1 MDPNRASQLAENT
14 VALRAAESLNSEGNR
29 ICYDP
34 LAEHF
39 LGFKFSLIGKSKLL
53 RKFALWNGDRRF
65 PGIIGYVVGR
75 TRYLDDLLLSRIQTG
90 IDQLVILGA
99 GYDSRPYRYQE
110 QMKKIRVFEVDHPAT
125 QKIKVEKLKTAFGPP
140 PQNVQYVPVDFDKDH
155 FGNKLLAEG
164 FDSNL
169 VTFYIWEGVT
179 LFITADAVDATLQFI
194 SQNSKPDSTIVFDYI
209 YKSVVDGSCTSIEA
223 KKIRKF
229 YVNTPEPL
237 LFGIEKDS
245 LTNFLKTRGFS
256 LMESISHDLLKMKY
270 FTGINENRSVS
281 KYLELVHAKVDG

>member
-1 MDPNRASQLAENT
+1 
-14 VALRAAESLNSEGNR
+14 
-29 ICYDP
+29 
-34 LAEHF
+34 
-39 LGFKFSLIGKSKLL
+39 
-53 RKFALWNGDRRF
+53 
-65 PGIIGYVVGR
+65 
-75 TRYLDDLLLSRIQTG
+75 
-90 IDQLVILGA
+90 
-99 GYDSRPYRYQE
+99 
-110 QMKKIRVFEVDHPAT
+110 MKKIRVFEVDHPAT